1 MPQDPRDDPAQAL
14 REHGLR
20 VTKQRLAVM
29 AALAAAPHSGADTVI
44 GAVRHDVGQVSTQAV
59 YDVLNI
65 LTARGIIRR
74 IQPAGSIARYE
85 LRVGDNHHHLV
96 CRGCGSVVDVD
107 CATETAPCL
116 DASDLD
122 RHAPGFVVDEA
133 EVTFWGLCDTCS
145 TAMPGT

>member
-1 MPQDPRDDPAQAL
+1 MHIDVSTDPTGAL

-20 VTKQRLAVM
+20 VTKQRVAVLV
-29 AALAAAPHSGADTVI
+29 ALAGAPHSGADTVT
-44 GAVRHDVGQVSTQAV
+44 AVVRAAVGQVSTQAV
-59 YDVLNI
+59 YDVLNT
-65 LTARGIIRR
+65 LTDRGIVRR
-74 IQPAGSIARYE
+74 IQPAGSTARYE

-116 DASDLD
+116 ATSDLD
-122 RHAPGFVVDEA
+122 RQAPGFVVDEA

-145 TAMPGT
+145 TPATGT